1 MTKEQDSKIIR
12 ELGIDPESGELV
24 TLVLKDLDTYKRI
37 YVYIGDEKNNNFKQ
51 LIPQHSYSTVTLDE
65 ALRLFKFPRH
75 LGCMPNGCDVIV
87 TNSSYGPSIRYGG
100 AEDTIT
106 GYESISLTDCSL
118 QAAECITFDKA
129 LELIVIHKKKIE
141 NKIKIKKATGIQF
154 DEKIK
159 DKLHKLLVPDSGE
172 SESVQGELIRQ
183 HFSVMHEVFGN
194 GSGNWMEYKY
204 ETNLKGYSKE
214 YFIEL
219 AKSYLNDNPEISSET
234 ENAKFLK
241 NLQEC
246 EDISDIED
254 LSSEYIFSYDGSLV
268 PDFSKCTTS
277 QEQLNTAI
285 YWDEYLNWMFKWLS
299 DHSLPEWDNKYV
311 ENLRNSFEVFRPEVP
326 IGVISDES
334 EEEWHRQNKGN
345 ESTITGRDEMNAQSF
360 IESSIYNWIYQNSD
374 LVDLKGNNLNVNIS
388 DIFKATK

>member
-1 MTKEQDSKIIR
+1 MTKEQDSKSIR
-12 ELGIDPESGELV
+12 ELGIDPETGKSV
-24 TLVLKDLDTYKRI
+24 TAVQFEDRTRFSVLIGNNKDLDFKFRSLRI
-37 YVYIGDEKNNNFKQ
+37 KERLKYRFDSI
-51 LIPQHSYSTVTLDE
+51 TLSE
-65 ALRLFKFPRH
+65 ALDILKLPRN
-75 LGCMPNGCDVIV
+75 LGQTSEGEEVIADDG
-87 TNSSYGPSIRYGG
+87 NYGPSIRYGDKEYISLFSHT
-100 AEDTIT
+100 AEDIT
-106 GYESISLTDCSL
+106 LDE
-118 QAAECITFDKA
+118 A
-129 LELIVIHKKKIE
+129 LELIAIHKKKMV

-159 DKLHKLLVPDSGE
+159 DKLYKSLVPDSGE

-183 HFSVMHEVFGN
+183 YFSVMHEVFGN

-204 ETNLKGYSKE
+204 ETSLKGYSKE

-219 AKSYLNDNPEISSET
+219 AKNYLNDNPEISSET

-299 DHSLPEWDNKYV
+299 DHSLPEWKKKYV

-326 IGVISDES
+326 IGVISDKS

-374 LVDLKGNNLNVNIS
+374 LIDLDSNPLNRSVSNA
-388 DIFKATK
+388 FK